1 MRSGMPGDA
10 DYRGHVGEA
19 EEALLRAHAL
29 RDGYKGVTIRTASA
43 PSLRTS
49 SVYSSSSAAE
59 STEPVLR
66 GATARTRWPAEERI
80 AYVFGEDAAFGDDGT
95 FRG

>member
-10 DYRGHVGEA
+10 DYRGHVGGG
-19 EEALLRAHAL
+19 EALLRAHAL
-29 RDGYKGVTIRTASA
+29 RDGHSGVTMRTTGA

-49 SVYSSSSAAE
+49 SFASSSSAAK

-80 AYVFGEDAAFGDDGT
+80 AYVFGDDAAFGDDGA